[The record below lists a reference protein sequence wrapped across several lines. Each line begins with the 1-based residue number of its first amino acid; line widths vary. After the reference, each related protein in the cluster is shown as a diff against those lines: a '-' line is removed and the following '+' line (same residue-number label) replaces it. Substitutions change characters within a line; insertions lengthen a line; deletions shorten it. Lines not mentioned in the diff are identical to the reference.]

1 MTSTSTYTTKGPSP
15 IFTSAI
21 HEPKNSDVDARD
33 PLTPS
38 LVLNIFLSVLLTGF
52 STYWALSKFSTPDIL
67 TSTVASAWRGRN
79 VRGASEPVRVLLSL
93 FVALLV
99 GLAEVLIYAI
109 YLGKSEDARVKEKR
123 RREKKK
129 VIGSERIGGKA
140 EQAETDGQQM
150 VDRDEEKIWGR
161 GVNGGLRRRV
171 REKWEEQEKEQDR
184 KGVTTQ
190 AE

>member
-1 MTSTSTYTTKGPSP
+1 M
-15 IFTSAI
+15 
-21 HEPKNSDVDARD
+21 
-33 PLTPS
+33 
-38 LVLNIFLSVLLTGF
+38 
-52 STYWALSKFSTPDIL
+52 
-67 TSTVASAWRGRN
+67 
-79 VRGASEPVRVLLSL
+79 RGASEPVRVLLSL

-161 GVNGGLRRRV
+161 GANGGLRRRV